1 MLLPLV
7 LAASAGL
14 SGCRG
19 TVGDFPSGS
28 EVPPPLQEALDPSA
42 PLPPLEALPTFRP
55 APLRARVLLR
65 GQVLR
70 SVEDLLGAAAAAAM
84 ELPEDVPLN
93 GFAAIGASQLVP
105 GPSAVSAWE
114 LSAQAAAE
122 AAFAAGLPEG
132 LVPCAPSAPDDAACL
147 GQFVRGFGR
156 RAFRRPVTDAE
167 VSTWVAVG
175 QAAGRDYGRF
185 DRAAQYV
192 VAGLLQSPAFLYL
205 AEVGEPDPDAPGRLR
220 LTRYELAARLSYF
233 LAGTTPPDALLAAA
247 EAGALDT
254 PGGLRAQAR
263 ALLAR
268 PSSRRALEAFF
279 DELFDLP
286 RLQRIAKDPATYP
299 LYSPVLAEAMREE
312 TQRFL
317 MDLVDRGADF
327 RDFLDAEGSWVN
339 PDLARLYGIADVPEG
354 GFARRT
360 YPASSLRGGVLGQA
374 AFLSLSAHPRLTSP
388 TRRGRFVRERLL
400 CQPVPSAPSSVSTAQ
415 FSQAA
420 AEGHVTMR
428 QRLASH
434 VANPSCAG
442 CHVLMDGIG
451 LGLERYDAIG
461 AWRADD
467 EGLPINA
474 VSTLDGLGTF
484 EGAKAL
490 GTLLRGHPRVMDCL
504 TRNLYRVAVG
514 RVETDGEARPVRA
527 VLEAFERSGFKL
539 EEALVEVAASEGFR
553 LAVPQEVSP

>member
-1 MLLPLV
+1 
-7 LAASAGL
+7 
-14 SGCRG
+14 
-19 TVGDFPSGS
+19 
-28 EVPPPLQEALDPSA
+28 
-42 PLPPLEALPTFRP
+42 
-55 APLRARVLLR
+55 LRARVLLR

-70 SVEDLLGAAAAAAM
+70 SVEDLLGPAVAAAM

-93 GFAAIGASQLVP
+93 GFAAIGASQLSP
-105 GPSAVSAWE
+105 GPAAVTAWE

-122 AAFAAGLPEG
+122 AAFAGGVPGG
-132 LVPCAPSAPDDAACL
+132 LVPCTPSAPDDAACL

-156 RAFRRPVTDAE
+156 RVFRRPVTDAE
-167 VSTWVAVG
+167 VATWVAVG
-175 QAAGRDYGRF
+175 QQAGQAYGRF

-192 VAGLLQSPAFLYL
+192 VAGMLQSPAFLYL
-205 AEVGEPDPDAPGRLR
+205 AEVGEPDPLSPGRLR
-220 LTRYELAARLSYF
+220 LTRYELASRLSYF
-233 LAGTTPPDALLAAA
+233 LAGTTPPESLLVAA

-254 PGGLRAQAR
+254 PGGIRAQAR
-263 ALLAR
+263 ALLAL
-268 PSSRRALEAFF
+268 PSSRRALESFF
-279 DELFDLP
+279 AELFDLP

-299 LYSPVLAEAMREE
+299 LFSPALAEAMREE

-327 RDFLDAEGSWVN
+327 RDFLDAEQSWVN
-339 PDLARLYGIADVPEG
+339 PDLARLYGIADGPES
-354 GFARRT
+354 GFALRP
-360 YPASSLRGGVLGQA
+360 YPASTLRGGVLGQA
-374 AFLSLSAHPRLTSP
+374 AFLSLSSHPRLTSP

-400 CQPVPSAPSSVSTAQ
+400 CQPVPAAPSSVSTAQ

-420 AEGHVTMR
+420 AGGHVTLR
-428 QRLASH
+428 ERLADH
-434 VANPSCAG
+434 AGNPQCAG

-451 LGLERYDAIG
+451 LGLEHYDAIG

-467 EGLPINA
+467 EGLPIDA
-474 VSTLDGLGTF
+474 VSALDGLGSF

-490 GTLLRGHPRVMDCL
+490 GALLRGHPRVMDCL

-514 RVETDGEARPVRA
+514 RVEMDGEARTVRA

-553 LAVPQEVSP
+553 LAAQEVSP